1 MTSGRYSNKIRVRS
15 CGLLIEKNK
24 LLLVELNSPVT
35 NQWTWTP
42 PGGKVEFGETLEE
55 AVIREF
61 REETGLQVSVVKLM
75 HVNEII
81 KPPIHAIEFYHLV
94 QREEGELRLGADPEL
109 KEEQQ
114 ILRDIGFFSRQDL
127 QKMSVSPKFVEDEF
141 WETMKNGTDQR

>member
-1 MTSGRYSNKIRVRS
+1 MTSGRYSNKLRVRS
-15 CGLLIEKNK
+15 CGLLVEKNK

-35 NQWTWTP
+35 NQWIWIP

-55 AVIREF
+55 ALIREF
-61 REETGLQVSVVKLM
+61 KEETSLRVSAVKLM

-81 KPPIHAIEFYHLV
+81 KPPLHAIEFYYLV

-114 ILRDIGFFSRQDL
+114 ILRDIGFFSKQDL
-127 QKMSVSPKFVEDEF
+127 RKMSVSPEFIKDEF
-141 WETMKNGTDQR
+141 WEVIENGTDQR